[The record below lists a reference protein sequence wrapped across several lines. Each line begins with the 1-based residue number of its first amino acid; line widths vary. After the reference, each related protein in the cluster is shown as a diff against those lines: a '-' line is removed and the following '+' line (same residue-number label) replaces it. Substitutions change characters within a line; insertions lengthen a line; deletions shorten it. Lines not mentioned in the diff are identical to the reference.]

1 MNIPEPE
8 FGMIEEMFSPHLIKP
23 EVIWKVIC
31 DNRRNES
38 NRIKKSLVSNN
49 SKCEVCGYEFAPV
62 LQIHHIVPISQGGD
76 NRSEN
81 IVCLCPNCHKTL
93 HYIYRLIRNGDEYA
107 NKKIMRYAEEHLTP
121 SQHARLGNLVERY
134 LIMSARHDPTE
145 GELIDAIGYSEN

>member
-8 FGMIEEMFSPHLIKP
+8 LGMIKEMFSPHLIKP
-23 EVIWKVIC
+23 EAIWKIIC

-93 HYIYRLIRNGDEYA
+93 HYIYRLICNGDERA

-121 SQHARLGNLVERY
+121 SQHARLSNLVERY
-134 LIMSARHDPTE
+134 LIMSVRREPTE

>member
-1 MNIPEPE
+1 MKIPKNALKAIERE
-8 FGMIEEMFSPHLIKP
+8 FPNWNP
-23 EVIWKVIC
+23 EVIWKFIC
-31 DNRRNES
+31 NNRRNES
-38 NRIKKSLVSNN
+38 NRIKKRLVSNN

-93 HYIYRLIRNGDEYA
+93 HYIYRLIRNGDECA

-134 LIMSARHDPTE
+134 LIMSIRHEPTE